1 MTRRL
6 FALAA
11 CVLTL
16 SLCVPLIAADKDA
29 AIDDEGFIR
38 HWLLLAP
45 IPCASENNGA
55 EELDKQQIKDEASVK
70 PKEGD
75 KAKAGDKELT
85 WKLAKATDFFF
96 DVNEILGNPTEYA
109 VAYAVVYI
117 DSPEEM
123 KDITVSMGSNDQ
135 GKIYVNGKEA
145 VKFDASR
152 TVDKDQ
158 DQGKATL
165 NKGVKD
171 RKSTRLNSSHLVIS
185 YAVFCL

>member
-6 FALAA
+6 FALSVAA
-11 CVLTL
+11 LTACLCLPVL
-16 SLCVPLIAADKDA
+16 AADKDA

-55 EELDKQQIKDEASVK
+55 QELDKQQIKDEAAIK

-75 KAKAGDKELT
+75 KTKAGDKELT

-96 DVNEILGNPTEYA
+96 DVNEILGSPTEYA

-123 KDITVSMGSNDQ
+123 KDITVAMGSNDQ
-135 GKIYVNGKEA
+135 GKIYVNGK
-145 VKFDASR
+145 
-152 TVDKDQ
+152 
-158 DQGKATL
+158 
-165 NKGVKD
+165 
-171 RKSTRLNSSHLVIS
+171 
-185 YAVFCL
+185 